1 MSATGHTTEAN
12 FRRYIRCTA
21 EEKAVALKQYKFF
34 N

>member
-1 MSATGHTTEAN
+1 MSEPDNTTEAN